1 MAQTVEG
8 ILRLTIDGKKFA
20 HETSASISLTL
31 DFRERATKDTDGVE
45 RAPNIID
52 WSASGESLLVSTVDA
67 PTEYV
72 NFEDLF
78 DAMLAKTEIDVEFTP
93 SSTGNTFYSGK
104 AYFSQLDASSAVN
117 EDPTAS
123 FSLTGNGAPTKGVIA
138 V

>member
-20 HETSASISLTL
+20 HETSASLSLTL
-31 DFRERATKDTDGVE
+31 DFRERATKDTDGIE

-52 WSASGESLLVSTVDA
+52 WSASGESLLVGAVDED
-67 PTEYV
+67 TEFAS
-72 NFEDLF
+72 FEDLF
-78 DAMLAKTEIDVEFTP
+78 DAMLAKQEVDVEFKP
-93 SSTGNTFYSGK
+93 GGVGSTFYKGK
-104 AYFSQLDASSAVN
+104 AYFNQLDASSAVN